1 MFFLRMLSIGALA
14 GILFLATGDGRA
26 LADEVDAE
34 LQSSAP
40 AAGEIAKFLPA
51 AEKGHAIGQGGYV
64 FAYPVAVAG
73 FLILMVVAIACL
85 WFGLVFLII
94 ATVLGSIGSL
104 IYALSQGMI
113 TTWEQLF
120 VGMLYLAVANAVLIL
135 PARAL
140 LPEKSGATK

>member
-1 MFFLRMLSIGALA
+1 MSLLRMLSIGALA
-14 GILFLATGDGRA
+14 GILFLASGNGRT

-34 LQSSAP
+34 LQPSAP
-40 AAGEIAKFLPA
+40 AAVEIAKFLPA

-140 LPEKSGATK
+140 LPEKNGATK

>member
-1 MFFLRMLSIGALA
+1 MYYLRMLGIGSLA
-14 GILFLATGDGRA
+14 GILLLAGGNGRVLGYQGDS
-26 LADEVDAE
+26 E
-34 LQSSAP
+34 LQSSAT
-40 AAGEIAKFLPA
+40 AAVDITQFLPP
-51 AEKGHAIGQGGYV
+51 AEKGHAIGEGGYL
-64 FAYPVAVAG
+64 FAYPMAVAG

-120 VGMLYLAVANAVLIL
+120 VSMLYLAVANALLIL